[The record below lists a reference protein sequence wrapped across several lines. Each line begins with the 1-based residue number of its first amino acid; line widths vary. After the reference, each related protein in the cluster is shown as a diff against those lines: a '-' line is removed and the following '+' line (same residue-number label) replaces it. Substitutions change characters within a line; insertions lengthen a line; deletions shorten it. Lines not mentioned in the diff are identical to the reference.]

1 MSKDQDSRTLDQEVD
16 LRDECPAEIDLRPE
30 WKIFVPAILV
40 ILLISIPSLLYPQA
54 SEEIIG
60 AIYRPFAANFG
71 TLYLWITVALV
82 ILCAFFAFSRY
93 GSIKFGEPD
102 EKPEFSLTSWIA
114 MIFCSGVAGAVM
126 FWSIVEPMWDLVTPP
141 QHAAPMSVASY
152 EWSLAYLLLHWGPN
166 AWCTY
171 FITALPIAYIFHI
184 RKKPFLRISSA
195 AEMIIGK
202 QKDRLLGRT
211 VDVFFILGLLFCTAV
226 TMCISLPTVE
236 AALAYVFGISPSFSL
251 EIGILLV
258 SAAIAGTSVWL
269 GLDKGIK
276 WLSNAN
282 IIIALSMIV
291 YGAVCGPSST
301 LFKIFTN
308 ALGKMIGNYWNMTF
322 WTDPFGGS
330 SFPQDWT
337 IFYAL
342 FWAGYGPFM
351 GLFIARISRGRTVR
365 EIIGWGMFGTVAGGF
380 LIHGVFGSYTLW
392 AQSTGVIDAVSILK
406 EQGGPAAMIAVL
418 GTLPYSKVL
427 LLAYCAFSTIFLA
440 TSVDSGCYIVA
451 STATRSMP
459 YGCDPER
466 KHRTFWAMA
475 QGTLALGLLAIGG
488 LEVAKIFGN
497 FSGALMALPV
507 LLLTACWLKIVRQ
520 DGERMLAHYTRRSAL
535 PAVGVSAAK
544 PHAVKTEAP
553 AVPEGAV
560 AE

>member
-1 MSKDQDSRTLDQEVD
+1 MSQDPDYRLNEEID
-16 LRDECPAEIDLRPE
+16 LRDECPAAIDLRPE

-40 ILLISIPSLLYPQA
+40 ILLISIPSLLYPKA

-71 TLYLWITVALV
+71 TLYLWITLGLV
-82 ILCAFFAFSRY
+82 LLCAFFAFSRY
-93 GSIKFGEPD
+93 GNIKFGEPD

-126 FWSIVEPMWDLVTPP
+126 FWSIVEPMWNLAIPP
-141 QHAAPMSVASY
+141 QHAAPMSVDAY

-184 RKKPFLRISSA
+184 KRKPFLRISSA

-202 QKDRLLGRT
+202 QKDGILGRT

-236 AALAYVFGISPSFSL
+236 AALDKVFGLAPSFSVQ
-251 EIGILLV
+251 IGILLA
-258 SAAIAGTSVWL
+258 SAALAGASVWL

-282 IIIALSMIV
+282 VVIALAMIV
-291 YGAVCGPSST
+291 YGALCGPTST

-308 ALGKMIGNYWNMTF
+308 AAGKMVGNYFNMTF
-322 WTDPFGGS
+322 WTDPFGGGT
-330 SFPQDWT
+330 FPQDWT

-365 EIIGWGMFGTVAGGF
+365 EIIGWGMLGTVAGGF

-392 AQSTGVIDAVSILK
+392 AQSTGLIDAVTILK

-418 GTLPYSKVL
+418 DTLPYSKIL

-440 TSVDSGCYIVA
+440 TSVDSGCYIVS

-466 KHRTFWAMA
+466 THRTFWAVA
-475 QGTLALGLLAIGG
+475 QGALALGLLAIGG

-507 LLLTACWLKIVRQ
+507 LLLTACWLRIIRQ
-520 DGERMLAHYTRRSAL
+520 DGDRLAARSTKKTVLPGTAPVSPVPARPAPAEVPAAPDGAL
-535 PAVGVSAAK
+535 P
-544 PHAVKTEAP
+544 E
-553 AVPEGAV
+553 
-560 AE
+560 